1 MIGQHPYDP
10 QNSLYFV
17 SGHELG
23 DPKVQPL
30 YDLKIIL
37 AEFLFFGEH
46 SIPHWCFRD
55 KTMMRTGQSFN
66 ETWFEETK
74 RVSKVEDVV
83 SVRTKRGRPVGF
95 RGWGKRNAQTLS
107 ES

>member
-1 MIGQHPYDP
+1 MVLPIIPEFQKKFNFHMI
-10 QNSLYFV
+10 SKLF
-17 SGHELG
+17 
-23 DPKVQPL
+23 
-30 YDLKIIL
+30 L

-55 KTMMRTGQSFN
+55 KTMMRTGQTFN

-95 RGWGKRNAQTLS
+95 KGWGKRNAHLQTLS
-107 ES
+107 EA

>member
-1 MIGQHPYDP
+1 MCPVKLF
-10 QNSLYFV
+10 S
-17 SGHELG
+17 
-23 DPKVQPL
+23 
-30 YDLKIIL
+30 

-55 KTMMRTGQSFN
+55 KTMMRTGQTFN

-95 RGWGKRNAQTLS
+95 KGWGKRNAHLQTLS
-107 ES
+107 EA